1 MAGAN
6 YLYRFISSVW
16 DNLPKK
22 EKDRYAELWRG
33 YEQVFADSFQRFLE
47 LDQSLNLNFMP
58 VYMSS
63 RWNRYVFNSDNALIV
78 TAKFQSYQDLSRNAD
93 LSERFLINIRINNET
108 TREID
113 CRGADPQNTT
123 IDEILT
129 KINQAFGFT
138 FATGIFQNTLIKLE
152 TAKKGPEASIE
163 ILPPSV
169 SEFDASEIVLGV
181 AAEELPILTP
191 RLPYKYLLSDPKI
204 RKIPSFQNTIRIENL
219 TYYIYEGPDF
229 EISWR
234 EGYISFV
241 EEPPEILWAKV
252 TYLDEEMPFY
262 NYGYLIDY
270 RDPDLSP
277 EEYLQNL
284 RGLWFAFWQGPRPE
298 FIKRA
303 LALLFSLPTATSNGV
318 VLADRGGLLDILH
331 DDGQIATYALPS
343 QLKWVVKVGEY
354 VERFQLLTDGIDV
367 YDKVNR
373 PGFVQTEIG
382 RDGIDA
388 FALPGATKGV
398 GENTDESKALHI
410 LEEHTFLPQI
420 NVNAFVR
427 PNIELKT
434 VLNFLKNIKPLHKA
448 FYFQVIIAVF
458 NEPIDL
464 QEKMGVD
471 YSVDVTPN
479 LEINQA
485 NWSLD
490 SVRESYET
498 NEDKKL
504 DLDSDGLGFFE
515 RGSMTFS
522 DLSGPLSQ
530 YDVVF
535 S

>member
-22 EKDRYAELWRG
+22 DKERYAELWKG
-33 YEQVFADSFQRFLE
+33 YEQVFADVFQRFIE
-47 LDQSLNLNFMP
+47 LDQTLNINYMP

-63 RWNRYVFNSDNALIV
+63 RWNKYIFNADNMLTV
-78 TAKFQSYQDLSRNAD
+78 SAKFQSFQDLSRNAD
-93 LSERFLINIRINNET
+93 VSERFLIQIRINKEIT
-108 TREID
+108 KEID
-113 CRGADPQNTT
+113 CRGTDPENTT
-123 IDEILT
+123 IDEIIT
-129 KINQAFGFT
+129 KINQAFGYT
-138 FATGIFQNTLIKLE
+138 LATGIFENTLIKLE
-152 TAKKGPEASIE
+152 TREKGPSASIE
-163 ILPPSV
+163 ILPAS
-169 SEFDASEIVLGV
+169 SSDIDATEIVLGL
-181 AAEELPILTP
+181 APEELPFLTP
-191 RLPYKYLLSDPKI
+191 RLPYKYTIANKAI
-204 RKIPSFQNTIRIENL
+204 RKIPSFQDTIRNESLN
-219 TYYIYEGPDF
+219 YYIFEGPDF
-229 EISWR
+229 ELSWR
-234 EGYISFV
+234 EGYISFI
-241 EEPPEILWAKV
+241 EEPPEVLWAKV

-303 LALLFSLPTATSNGV
+303 LALLFSLPTALSNGV
-318 VLADRGGLLDILH
+318 VLAKREGLLDILH
-331 DDGQIATYALPS
+331 DDGQINTYSLPS
-343 QLKWVVKVGEY
+343 QLKWTVKVGDY

-382 RDGIDA
+382 RDGINV
-388 FALPGATKGV
+388 FALPEATRGI
-398 GENTDESKALHI
+398 GENTDETKALSI

-448 FYFQVIIAVF
+448 FYFQVIIAIF

-464 QEKMGVD
+464 QEKLGVD
-471 YSVDVTPN
+471 YNVDVTPN

-490 SVRESYET
+490 SVRESYEE
-498 NEDKKL
+498 NPDVKL

-522 DLSGPLSQ
+522 DISGPLSQ
-530 YDVVF
+530 HDVVF
-535 S
+535 N

>member
-16 DNLPKK
+16 DGLPKK
-22 EKDRYAELWRG
+22 EKDRYAELWKG

-47 LDQSLNLNFMP
+47 LDQTTNLNSMP
-58 VYMSS
+58 VYMST
-63 RWNRYVFNSDNALIV
+63 RWNRYTYDNNNSLTVSA
-78 TAKFQSYQDLSRNAD
+78 TFRSYQDLSRNAD
-93 LSERFLINIRINNET
+93 LNERFLIKIAVDKGEAK
-108 TREID
+108 EID
-113 CRGADPQNTT
+113 CRGVDPQNTT
-123 IDEILT
+123 IHEIMQ

-138 FATGIFQNTLIKLE
+138 FAKGIFEDTLIYLE
-152 TAKKGPEASIE
+152 TQTKGPLASIE
-163 ILPPSV
+163 ILPASV
-169 SEFDASEIVLGV
+169 EDFDASEIVLGL
-181 AAEELPILTP
+181 AREELPVLTP
-191 RLPYKYLLSDPKI
+191 RLPHKYYLSDPKI
-204 RKIPSFQNTIRIENL
+204 RKIPSFQNTIRLENL

-229 EISWR
+229 EINWR
-234 EGYISFV
+234 EGYISFL
-241 EEPPEILWAKV
+241 EKPPEVLWAKV

-303 LALLFSLPTATSNGV
+303 LALLFSLPTAIANGV
-318 VLADRGGLLDILH
+318 VLTDRGTLLDILH
-331 DDGQIATYALPS
+331 DDGQIVTYGLPS
-343 QLKWVVKVGEY
+343 QLKWVVKVGDY
-354 VERFQLLTDGIDV
+354 VERFELLTDGIDV

-382 RDGIDA
+382 RDGIDG
-388 FALPGATKGV
+388 FAIPGATRGTS
-398 GENTDESKALHI
+398 ETTDESIALQM

-434 VLNFLKNIKPLHKA
+434 VLNFLINIKPLHKA

-458 NEPIDL
+458 NEAIDL
-464 QEKMGVD
+464 QEKVGFD
-471 YSVDVTPN
+471 YNVDVTPN

-490 SVRESYET
+490 TVREDYEE
-498 NEDKKL
+498 NQNKKL
-504 DLDSDGLGFFE
+504 DLDSDALGFFD
-515 RGSMTFS
+515 RGSLSFS
-522 DLSGPLSQ
+522 NISGPLSQ

-535 S
+535 

>member
-6 YLYRFISSVW
+6 YIYRFLSSVW

-22 EKDRYAELWRG
+22 EKERYGELWKG
-33 YEQVFADSFQRFLE
+33 YEQVFADTYQRFLE
-47 LDQSLNLNFMP
+47 LDQTTNLNFMP

-63 RWNRYVFNSDNALIV
+63 RWNKYTFNPDNTLTLPAV
-78 TAKFQSYQDLSRNAD
+78 FQSFQDLSRNAD
-93 LSERFLINIRINNET
+93 VSERFLIHIRIDKET
-108 TREID
+108 SYEID
-113 CRGADPQNTT
+113 CRGIDPENTT
-123 IDEILT
+123 IDEIIT

-138 FATGIFQNTLIKLE
+138 LATSLFQNTLIKLE
-152 TAKKGPEASIE
+152 TQKKGPDASIE
-163 ILPPSV
+163 ILPASV
-169 SEFDASEIVLGV
+169 PEFDASEIVLGITS
-181 AAEELPILTP
+181 EELPLLTP
-191 RLPYKYLLSDPKI
+191 RLPYKYTLSNSKI
-204 RKIPSFQNTIRIENL
+204 RKIPSFQNTIRLESL

-229 EISWR
+229 EINWR
-234 EGYISFV
+234 EGYISFA
-241 EEPPEILWAKV
+241 EEPPEALWAKV

-331 DDGQIATYALPS
+331 DDGQIVTYSLPS
-343 QLKWVVKVGEY
+343 QLRWVVKVGDY
-354 VERFQLLTDGIDV
+354 VERFELLTDGIDV

-382 RDGIDA
+382 REGINV
-388 FALPGATKGV
+388 FALPEATKGI
-398 GENTDESKALHI
+398 GEGTDESKALMM

-464 QEKMGVD
+464 QESLGVD
-471 YSVDVTPN
+471 YNLDVTPN

-490 SVRESYET
+490 SIRESYET
-498 NEDKKL
+498 NEDTKL
-504 DLDSDGLGFFE
+504 DLDSDGIGFFE

-535 S
+535 N